1 MIWID
6 YLKGLVTKPEKV
18 YGIVDS
24 AMFMD
29 PKEVEVVFM
38 MHNLIRQQTNF
49 PAMLS
54 HPAGNRKPPKAPQQG
69 IVPESTQEPSNP
81 PKRLSSTQL
90 LEEFGKIPNKH
101 ERPPHAKCT
110 AAKNNPKDD
119 WKCMLASHA
128 VDHLESKL
136 LWIQPQYDFLMLKHV
151 LQVKCIT
158 KG

>member
-69 IVPESTQEPSNP
+69 IVPESTP
-81 PKRLSSTQL
+81 PQCKNVVKQQTNSHQPNYWKNLEKFTTNMNVLLTQSAL
-90 LEEFGKIPNKH
+90 QQKITQ
-101 ERPPHAKCT
+101 R
-110 AAKNNPKDD
+110 
-119 WKCMLASHA
+119 
-128 VDHLESKL
+128 
-136 LWIQPQYDFLMLKHV
+136 
-151 LQVKCIT
+151 
-158 KG
+158 